1 MNRKFISNSNYV
13 FRKILN
19 SEESLSI
26 LKNFIEAILNIKIE
40 EIELNPY
47 LTKKEKYLPSEE
59 KFGIADV
66 RIKTNENEEMNV
78 GIQFIDGIYVQTKML
93 LYYSQIHLNQQ
104 EYDDNREFAKTIT
117 INLLDFNYFA
127 SKEYEKT
134 IRIKT
139 NQGDIQL
146 EEIEMKAIELPK
158 FRKANPDMNE
168 KINQWLAFIDDDNK
182 ELVNMAESKNETLKK
197 ARVEMN
203 YLTGDAEVRRL
214 AELREKWEM
223 DRINAISH
231 ATKVGK
237 EERNKGKKQTNS

>member
-26 LKNFIEAILNIKIE
+26 LKNFIEAILNIKIK

-104 EYDDNREFAKTIT
+104 EYDGNREFAKTIT

-127 SKEYEKT
+127 SK
-134 IRIKT
+134 
-139 NQGDIQL
+139 
-146 EEIEMKAIELPK
+146 
-158 FRKANPDMNE
+158 
-168 KINQWLAFIDDDNK
+168 
-182 ELVNMAESKNETLKK
+182 
-197 ARVEMN
+197 
-203 YLTGDAEVRRL
+203 
-214 AELREKWEM
+214 
-223 DRINAISH
+223 
-231 ATKVGK
+231 
-237 EERNKGKKQTNS
+237 

>member
-26 LKNFIEAILNIKIE
+26 LKNFIEAILNIKIK

-104 EYDDNREFAKTIT
+104 EYEGNREFAKTIT
-117 INLLDFNYFA
+117 INLLDFNYFV

-158 FRKANPDMNE
+158 FRCYDRENMTE
-168 KINQWLAFIDDDNK
+168 REQWLQYLKGCD
-182 ELVNMAESKNETLKK
+182 ERTLKK
-197 ARVEMN
+197 IKQQNEFIRALDEK
-203 YLTGDAEVRRL
+203 AEDYWIK
-214 AELREKWEM
+214 EKME
-223 DRINAISH
+223 
-231 ATKVGK
+231 
-237 EERNKGKKQTNS
+237 